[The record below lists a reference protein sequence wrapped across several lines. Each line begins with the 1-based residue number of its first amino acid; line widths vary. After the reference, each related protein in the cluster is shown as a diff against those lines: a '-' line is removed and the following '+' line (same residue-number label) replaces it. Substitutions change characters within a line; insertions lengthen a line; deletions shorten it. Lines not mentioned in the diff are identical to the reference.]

1 MVNNGDVHIEKPS
14 DCLVAQ
20 FLMFGLCSHIRRVRL
35 KAALHRM
42 VSVRH
47 QSTARAIRAD
57 ETYAFEC
64 SRGTLMSY
72 TDHSVQR
79 CFKSNAPT
87 DWISQHCL
95 VIT

>member
-14 DCLVAQ
+14 DCLVAV

-47 QSTARAIRAD
+47 QSTARVIRAD
-57 ETYAFEC
+57 ETYAFEWL
-64 SRGTLMSY
+64 SRYFDILHGPF
-72 TDHSVQR
+72 
-79 CFKSNAPT
+79 CAAP
-87 DWISQHCL
+87 L
-95 VIT
+95 